1 MGTVKSTWWS
11 ITAFNDEIKIMETP
25 PYPAFVRK
33 VLGGREIC
41 PDTGREHFQGAVQMW
56 SQVRMS
62 QIKSWLPTAHLEP
75 AKQVEALQ
83 KYAMKQETASGEKKS
98 VENTLPH
105 FTANQICEK
114 IALAILSG
122 KGQTDRQTDSFW
134 RGVKIILAESP
145 ELAGQ
150 LMNPSLRNFYK
161 NTESVWIN
169 RAIVLQHDS
178 VPTPPCDCD
187 KDECEACY
195 YKNLSP
201 EYNATS
207 DPQISQEGSPTPSD
221 SAQSATCA

>member
-1 MGTVKSTWWS
+1 MGTEKSTWWS
-11 ITAFNDEIKIMETP
+11 VTAYNDEIKIMETP

-41 PDTGREHFQGAVQMW
+41 PKTGREHFQGAVQMW
-56 SQVRMS
+56 QQVRRS
-62 QIKSWLPTAHLEP
+62 QIKNEWLPTAHLEP

-83 KYAMKQETASGEKKS
+83 KYAMKELTASGEKKV

-105 FTANQICEK
+105 FSANQICEK

-134 RGVKIILAESP
+134 RGVKILLAETP
-145 ELAGQ
+145 ALAGQ
-150 LMNPSLRNFYK
+150 LMNPSLRNFFK

-178 VPTPPCDCD
+178 VPRPPCECD
-187 KDECEACY
+187 KDECEDCY
-195 YKNLSP
+195 YKT
-201 EYNATS
+201 YTS
-207 DPQISQEGSPTPSD
+207 SINGLAKDEEDIPPTPSSGSQGQED
-221 SAQSATCA
+221 D